1 MRGLAI
7 FVAGSA
13 IVSGAVLG
21 IACAP
26 CMLSA
31 NIVDVAGAGL
41 GCVAGAVLLGSGLQ
55 AFAGLVPP
63 SGVTR

>member
-1 MRGLAI
+1 MRGLAM

-26 CMLSA
+26 FMLSTS
-31 NIVDVAGAGL
+31 IVDVAGAGL
-41 GCVAGAVLLGSGLQ
+41 GCVTGAVLLGSGLQ
-55 AFAGLVPP
+55 AFARLVPP
-63 SGVTR
+63 SGASR

>member
-1 MRGLAI
+1 
-7 FVAGSA
+7 
-13 IVSGAVLG
+13 
-21 IACAP
+21 
-26 CMLSA
+26 MLSA